1 MLFSTHVNHVSVS
14 PTNGNGPTQGQRK
27 TLTRV
32 GIEPTSDLRVRSP
45 LLYPLSYK
53 VRREQVVG
61 IEDVKFMAMNMYK
74 YKEGYVF
81 ANVGR
86 VALYISTALKLL

>member
-32 GIEPTSDLRVRSP
+32 GIEPTTFGL
-45 LLYPLSYK
+45 
-53 VRREQVVG
+53 EQVVG
-61 IEDVKFMAMNMYK
+61 IEDVKFTAMNLYK
-74 YKEGYVF
+74 YKGLRLCNRDQAMTYSWV
-81 ANVGR
+81 
-86 VALYISTALKLL
+86 SLK